1 MCNRCCFTVSQP
13 TLYTKPIVRYTLRVM
28 SKRISI
34 LLIAAIFLPVILW
47 AAMPDPTG
55 FVTDAAGVMDP
66 GVKSRLES
74 FLSSFEKQTGIEVAV
89 ATVPS
94 LDGRPV
100 EDYAVDIFERWGIG
114 KKGKN
119 NGVLFIVAPNER
131 KMRIEVGYGLEGA
144 INDALAGRILD
155 GAVVPKFKEGDI
167 SGGIAAGALAI
178 VDTIVAKENLNFD
191 EKMTINEPGPADSRP
206 GEGGGP
212 LSTLGKI
219 LILLVLGYVF
229 IRHPWLLLFFLS
241 SGGSRGGSGGGGFS
255 GGFGGFGGGMS
266 GGGGASRGW

>member
-1 MCNRCCFTVSQP
+1 
-13 TLYTKPIVRYTLRVM
+13 M

-34 LLIAAIFLPVILW
+34 LLIAAIFFPVILW

-89 ATVPS
+89 TTVPS
-94 LDGRPV
+94 LDERPV
-100 EDYAVDIFERWGIG
+100 EDYAVDMFERWGIG

-119 NGVLFIVAPNER
+119 NGALFIVAPNER

-155 GAVVPKFKEGDI
+155 GAVVPKFKEGDL
-167 SGGIAAGALAI
+167 SGGITAGVLMI

-191 EKMTINEPGPADSRP
+191 AEKATHEHGLVSARADD
-206 GEGGGP
+206 EDGGP
-212 LSTLGKI
+212 LSVIGKL
-219 LILLVLGYVF
+219 LILLVLGYIF
-229 IRHPWLLLFFLS
+229 IRHPWLFLFFLS
-241 SGGSRGGSGGGGFS
+241 SGGGRGGSGGGFS